1 MKIDKLIRSKRK
13 TIGLQI
19 TPDATLVVRAPKSA
33 KIADIEN
40 VVSKH
45 IDWIRRKKEDVLK
58 NRNQIPV
65 RQFINGEIFPY
76 LGQNFKLFYSD
87 SHKHSLVF
95 NDGFYLSRK
104 YQAQAKQVFI
114 KWYKLQARGV
124 ISQRVQLLATKA
136 NLHYGRIKITSANRR
151 WGSCS
156 VKGNLNFSWRLIL
169 APLEAVDYV
178 VAHEL
183 AHLVVKNHSRHFW
196 DKVHELYPDYERWR
210 RWLRENEKYL
220 NL

>member
-19 TPDATLVVRAPKSA
+19 APDATLVVRAPKSA
-33 KIADIEN
+33 KIADIET
-40 VVSKH
+40 VVFRH
-45 IDWIRRKKEDVLK
+45 IDWIRRKKEYVLK
-58 NRNQIPV
+58 NRNEIPV
-65 RQFINGEIFPY
+65 RQFIDGEEFPY
-76 LGQNFKLFYSD
+76 LGRSFKLSISD
-87 SHKHSLVF
+87 SHWHSLVF
-95 NDGFYLSRK
+95 DDGFYLSQK
-104 YQAQAKQVFI
+104 YQPQARQLFI

-156 VKGNLNFSWRLIL
+156 AKGNLNFSWRLIL

-183 AHLVVKNHSRHFW
+183 AHLEVKNHSRRFW
-196 DKVHELYPDYERWR
+196 DKVRELYPDYERWR
-210 RWLRENEKYL
+210 RWLR
-220 NL
+220 

>member
-33 KIADIEN
+33 KLTDIES

-58 NRNQIPV
+58 IRKEIPV
-65 RQFINGEIFPY
+65 RKFIDGEEFPY
-76 LGQNFKLFYSD
+76 LGQNFKLFISD
-87 SHKHSLVF
+87 GERHAFFF
-95 NDGFYLSRK
+95 NDGFYLSNK
-104 YQAQAKQVFI
+104 YLPMARQLFI
-114 KWYKLQARGV
+114 KWYKLQAMGV
-124 ISQRVQLLATKA
+124 ISQRVQLLATTS
-136 NLHYGRIKITSANRR
+136 NLKYGRIKITSANRR

-156 VKGNLNFSWRLIL
+156 TKGNLNFSWRLIL

-183 AHLVVKNHSRHFW
+183 AHLEVKNHSHRFW
-196 DKVHELYPDYERWR
+196 DKVREIYPDYEKWR
-210 RWLRENEKYL
+210 RWLRDYEKYL